1 MTKLFTTVIGPGS
14 MAISSLTSI
23 KYILSMF
30 GVTAEDDLGGA
41 DKILA
46 ISVVWLIIAI
56 NCFSIKLNQELTKGL
71 GYIKILS
78 LTMVV
83 VIGVYGLATGVSN
96 FDIFK
101 YPKRYPSM
109 CKTIL
114 RVQFLQHV

>member
-1 MTKLFTTVIGPGS
+1 
-14 MAISSLTSI
+14 MAISALTSI

-30 GVTAEDDLGGA
+30 GVTAEDDLSGA

-71 GYIKILS
+71 GYIKIFS

-83 VIGVYGLATGVSN
+83 AIGVYGLATGVSN

-101 YPKRYPSM
+101 YPNRYSPLW
-109 CKTIL
+109 KVIL
-114 RVQFLQHV
+114 RIQFLQHI